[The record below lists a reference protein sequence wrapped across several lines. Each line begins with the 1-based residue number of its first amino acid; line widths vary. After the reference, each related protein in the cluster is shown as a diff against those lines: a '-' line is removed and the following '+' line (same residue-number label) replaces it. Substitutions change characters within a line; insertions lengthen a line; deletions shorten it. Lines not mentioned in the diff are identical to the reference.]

1 MCANE
6 SQDPQEKSTLI
17 VAPLALLEQWKEEIG
32 KIFFSFF
39 YLQISPSESDSL
51 LVFFFFFLLLSM
63 HSRTTLLFCYFA
75 STEEKTEN
83 G

>member
-6 SQDPQEKSTLI
+6 SRDPDEKSTLI

-32 KIFFSFF
+32 
-39 YLQISPSESDSL
+39 ERL
-51 LVFFFFFLLLSM
+51 LVILDSAPRSTLSPF
-63 HSRTTLLFCYFA
+63 SSDL
-75 STEEKTEN
+75 EEKTER